1 MMPGRRDRPI
11 EGRRILR
18 MLDFSFKGDNEMS
31 EQRPATRR
39 AVPLVI
45 AIASG
50 GVGGWVLNHAGFP
63 AGWLAG
69 SMIFVAIATTLQLP
83 TGIPDRL
90 RDVIF
95 VVIGLQMG
103 AGVRPDVVERIAE
116 WPVSMALLVT
126 VVIGV
131 TAASYAVLTWGAK
144 WNAETAFFGAIPG
157 ALSFVIA
164 IASDRGADLPRIA
177 ASQSLRLFILVAVL
191 PVIIAGVPG
200 DAPQSAAMLNAI
212 PLEHVVFGLGLCLG
226 ASWGAAKIGVP
237 GGWMTGAFF
246 MSAVLNASGVMTLAL
261 PDVVLVPCFVV
272 LGALVGCRF
281 GQTPPGQFANLFIA
295 SLGAFA
301 AGFAVSAL
309 GALLA
314 ASWLVIPFGQALL
327 AYAPGGL
334 EVMTLLAFMLD
345 LDPAFVAAHQL
356 TRYTLM
362 VLVLPFATAM
372 FFGSRVAESAHQKHK
387 D

>member
-1 MMPGRRDRPI
+1 M
-11 EGRRILR
+11 
-18 MLDFSFKGDNEMS
+18 
-31 EQRPATRR
+31 
-39 AVPLVI
+39 VI

-50 GVGGWVLNHAGFP
+50 GAGGWLLDQAGFP

-69 SMIFVAIATTLQLP
+69 SMIFVAIATIARLP
-83 TGIPDRL
+83 TKIPDRL
-90 RDVIF
+90 RDAIF

-103 AGVRPDVVERIAE
+103 AGVRPDVVERVAE
-116 WPVSMALLVT
+116 WPVSMALLVA

-131 TAASYAVLTWGAK
+131 TAASYAVLKWGAN
-144 WNAETAFFGAIPG
+144 WNPETAFFGAIPG

-200 DAPQSAAMLNAI
+200 DVPRTAAMQTVI
-212 PLEHVVFGLGLCLG
+212 PLQDVALGLALCLI
-226 ASWGAAKIGVP
+226 ASWGAAKVGVP

-246 MSAVLNASGVMTLAL
+246 TSAALNASGMMTLVL
-261 PDVVLVPCFVV
+261 PDVAMIPCFVI

-281 GQTPPGQFANLFIA
+281 GQTPPGQFASLLIA
-295 SLGAFA
+295 SLGAFV

-314 ASWLVIPFGQALL
+314 SSWLAIPFGQALL

-356 TRYTLM
+356 TRYMVM
-362 VLVLPFATAM
+362 VLVLPFATAI
-372 FFGSRVAESAHQKHK
+372 FFGSGATAGPPHKHE

>member
-1 MMPGRRDRPI
+1 
-11 EGRRILR
+11 
-18 MLDFSFKGDNEMS
+18 MS
-31 EQRPATRR
+31 EQHPAKGR
-39 AVPLVI
+39 AVSLVI
-45 AIASG
+45 AMACGGSG
-50 GVGGWVLNHAGFP
+50 GWLLDQAGFP

-69 SMIFVAIATTLQLP
+69 SMILVAIATSLRLP
-83 TGIPDRL
+83 TEIPDRL
-90 RDVIF
+90 RDAVFVI
-95 VVIGLQMG
+95 IGLQMG
-103 AGVRPDVVERIAE
+103 AGVRPDVVERVAE
-116 WPVSMALLVT
+116 WPVSMALLLA
-126 VVIGV
+126 VVIVV
-131 TAASYAVLTWGAK
+131 TAASYAVLKWGAD

-200 DAPQSAAMLNAI
+200 DAPQSATMLNVI
-212 PLEHVVFGLGLCLG
+212 PLQDVALGLVLCLI
-226 ASWGAAKIGVP
+226 ASWCAAKIGVP

-246 MSAVLNASGVMTLAL
+246 TSAALNASGLMTLAL
-261 PDVVLVPCFVV
+261 PDAALVPCFVI

-281 GQTPPGQFANLFIA
+281 GQIPHRQFVNLFIA

-301 AGFAVSAL
+301 AGFSVSAL

-314 ASWLVIPFGQALL
+314 SHWLAIPFGQALL

-356 TRYTLM
+356 ARYTAM

-372 FFGSRVAESAHQKHK
+372 FFGSGATENPCQKHE